1 MDSLRALVALVLLA
15 ALAAAGCGGDDH
27 AAERAE
33 LTLSLGFLSSDFGL
47 TDAQVQC
54 VATEIE
60 EAVGG
65 SDLEELATSVRAV
78 DAGDVTLDGL
88 PEEQG
93 QVVRTAIATCAAS
106 G

>member
-1 MDSLRALVALVLLA
+1 MDPFRALVALVLLVV
-15 ALAAAGCGGDDH
+15 LAVSGCGDDDH
-27 AAERAE
+27 EAERAE

-47 TDAQVQC
+47 TDAQVEC
-54 VATEIE
+54 VAKEIE

-65 SDLEELATSVRAV
+65 AELEELATAMRKV
-78 DAGDVTLDGL
+78 DAGDVTLDRL